1 MSEQACSSDS
11 LPEVIPVTTASAE
24 HRSLRAD
31 LLKMI
36 LRKEAERRGAQ
47 KPSFDLKSRPRAEWR
62 YGA

>member
-1 MSEQACSSDS
+1 MSDQACSSDT
-11 LPEVIPVTTASAE
+11 LPEANPVTTDSAE

-36 LRKEAERRGAQ
+36 LRKEAERREAH
-47 KPSFDLKSRPRAEWR
+47 KPFDLKSRPRAQWR